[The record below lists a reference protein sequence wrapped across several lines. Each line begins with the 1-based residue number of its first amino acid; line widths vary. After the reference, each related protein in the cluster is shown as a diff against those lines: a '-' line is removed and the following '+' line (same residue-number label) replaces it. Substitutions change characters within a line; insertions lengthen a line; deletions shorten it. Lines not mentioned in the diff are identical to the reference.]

1 MIICFFVCVSKIHMG
16 SAYIA
21 KIRAPPFPR
30 RGSLGGKDETLTACH
45 GPARRGGARRH
56 QVSLC
61 LPALPLGFVYP
72 GRWNPGGGEQR
83 DVASGTVAVSARPQ
97 VDTCRPAS
105 RCSAGGASLF
115 SEGFDRP
122 VYPCWVQW
130 LRGESPEQRVH
141 TMQDVQL
148 SNETCRNGKNFI
160 LFLIKSHFLVEARQ
174 FLWMIGWVWQQDHK
188 PAVLWQ
194 RI

>member
-1 MIICFFVCVSKIHMG
+1 MIICFFFVSKSYMG
-16 SAYIA
+16 SAHIA
-21 KIRAPPFPR
+21 KIRTPPFPR
-30 RGSLGGKDETLTACH
+30 RGSLGGKDETLTVCH

-83 DVASGTVAVSARPQ
+83 DVASGTVDVSARPQ

-130 LRGESPEQRVH
+130 LRGESPEQRVL

-160 LFLIKSHFLVEARQ
+160 NFLIKSHFP
-174 FLWMIGWVWQQDHK
+174 GWS
-188 PAVLWQ
+188 
-194 RI
+194 